1 MEKIQ
6 DSALGKYLYDQ
17 YGLILLGTEIND
29 ILEFARQEIELPDG
43 NEIEDE
49 FPVLQYKENAGK
61 MFLDNY
67 QQWQTYDKQARE
79 NQLKQEGAV
88 WALMKVRN
96 PYPKPM

>member
-1 MEKIQ
+1 MTLWEYFNKEHGLSLL
-6 DSALGKYLYDQ
+6 DS
-17 YGLILLGTEIND
+17 EIHD
-29 ILEFARQEIELPDG
+29 IIELARQEIGLPSG
-43 NEIEDE
+43 NDIEDE
-49 FPVLQYKENAGK
+49 FPVLQYKEDAGK

-96 PYPKPM
+96 PYPKTM